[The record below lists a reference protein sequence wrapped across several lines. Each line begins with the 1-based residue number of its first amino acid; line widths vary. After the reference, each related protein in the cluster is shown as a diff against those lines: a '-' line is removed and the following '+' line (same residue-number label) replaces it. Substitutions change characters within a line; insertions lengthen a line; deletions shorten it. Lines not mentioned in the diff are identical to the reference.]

1 MRLRIVEDRET
12 LDIDTRGNLVRY
24 RRIEFML
31 DDKGPYVYQTP
42 AEAFSIE
49 AFKEYVR
56 EIANQIKAMEGLE
69 F

>member
-12 LDIDTRGNLVRY
+12 LDIDPRGNLIRY

-31 DDKGPYVYQTP
+31 DDKGPYVYQVP
-42 AEAFSIE
+42 AEAFDIG
-49 AFKEYVR
+49 AFKEYAKK
-56 EIANQIKAMEGLE
+56 IAEQIKAIESFE